1 MWFNPA
7 AFVQPADFA
16 LGNASRTHPYLRGP
30 ISQNHD
36 LSLNKRF
43 ALDADR
49 TVELSAVGFNFVN
62 HANWNDPD
70 TLIGPASAPNANAGR
85 IIGSTGGRVLQLGLR
100 YSF

>member
-1 MWFNPA
+1 
-7 AFVQPADFA
+7 
-16 LGNASRTHPYLRGP
+16 
-30 ISQNHD
+30 
-36 LSLNKRF
+36 
-43 ALDADR
+43 
-49 TVELSAVGFNFVN
+49 VN